1 VADQLPPRRIFALV
15 SEDGFVLET
24 SQDSVFFEYREKD
37 ERVFE
42 YVVGK
47 EIDLNTIDLEAMDN
61 E

>member
-1 VADQLPPRRIFALV
+1 MADQLPPRRLFALV

-42 YVVGK
+42 YIVGK
-47 EIDLNTIDLEAMDN
+47 QIDLATIDPEDLN
-61 E
+61 G

>member
-1 VADQLPPRRIFALV
+1 MANQPAPRRIFALV

-47 EIDLNTIDLEAMDN
+47 EIDLTTVNPEEYLG
-61 E
+61 